1 MPDCSMRIETIATVE
16 RLHDIEMAW
25 DELYSI
31 DPHAHLYLSS
41 DFLCAIAPRVAGNFR
56 VLTAWSDDGRCVGLL
71 PLMVTTQWSKSAACL
86 TNVLDMLGHVFD
98 ADYTGILCDP
108 EVEQAVCEAFAREVS
123 KMDFARIILNYF
135 NSSER
140 RLNLFTDAFDA
151 RVFTVKANQHL
162 INDGQTDN
170 LICPHIE
177 LPKQFDDYLAGLS
190 ANSRQK
196 LRRLLRQLDEEP
208 ALTIHKS
215 RPETYTRDVT
225 ILSQLWYQKHVHQ
238 KGQKRATRLAEL
250 FKEVVMLGLAQG
262 MVYLAILWKDGQPV
276 AAQANYVDRVKRHV
290 LFHVSGRDERVR
302 DLSVGLMLQAHCIRW
317 AIANGM
323 QRFDFTIGNEPYK
336 HSLGGIDRHIV
347 STEVSTLTGANVA
360 DILDEDCKEDVL
372 TLIRRYEAA
381 GNSER
386 SRKAAAQAIQTWP
399 ELGDDSALRRLAS
412 PS

>member
-1 MPDCSMRIETIATVE
+1 MCFEK
-16 RLHDIEMAW
+16 
-25 DELYSI
+25 
-31 DPHAHLYLSS
+31 
-41 DFLCAIAPRVAGNFR
+41 G
-56 VLTAWSDDGRCVGLL
+56 
-71 PLMVTTQWSKSAACL
+71 Q
-86 TNVLDMLGHVFD
+86 TN
-98 ADYTGILCDP
+98 
-108 EVEQAVCEAFAREVS
+108 
-123 KMDFARIILNYF
+123 
-135 NSSER
+135 
-140 RLNLFTDAFDA
+140 NLF
-151 RVFTVKANQHL
+151 
-162 INDGQTDN
+162 
-170 LICPHIE
+170 CPQIE
-177 LPKQFDDYLAGLS
+177 LPTHFEDYLAGLS

-262 MVYLAILWKDGQPV
+262 MVYLAILWKNGQPV

-381 GNSER
+381 GNSES